1 MLNIQKGKSIQENTL
16 RALQAPLPPDLHPK
30 RPREDPT
37 GRRTR
42 YLRSNR
48 SKVSDVI
55 LWDFLHGT
63 TVERGTDDDQD
74 NEEAVKS
81 DEETSD
87 SVYSVVTH
95 QLADYVASPED
106 VFADM

>member
-1 MLNIQKGKSIQENTL
+1 MEG
-16 RALQAPLPPDLHPK
+16 
-30 RPREDPT
+30 
-37 GRRTR
+37 
-42 YLRSNR
+42 
-48 SKVSDVI
+48 
-55 LWDFLHGT
+55 
-63 TVERGTDDDQD
+63 GTDDDQD

-95 QLADYVASPED
+95 QLADHVTSPED